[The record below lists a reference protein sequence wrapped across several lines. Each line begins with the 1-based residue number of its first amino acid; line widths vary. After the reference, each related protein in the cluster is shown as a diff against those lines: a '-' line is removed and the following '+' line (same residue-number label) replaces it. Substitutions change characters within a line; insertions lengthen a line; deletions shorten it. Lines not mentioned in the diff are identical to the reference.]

1 MTMRFQG
8 MFATSS
14 DLPPGVLHFLGNVS
28 ALELHAWSV
37 ANWRQPGGADLRA
50 GGDELLH
57 VEALD
62 DDQAHGPR

>member
-28 ALELHAWSV
+28 ALELDQ
-37 ANWRQPGGADLRA
+37 RDTPGKPRPCSA
-50 GGDELLH
+50 GGGLLASP
-57 VEALD
+57 VAT
-62 DDQAHGPR
+62 